1 LSSLADRAAGAW
13 LPDDLSSERPRSF
26 DGVSGRAVASRAE
39 TESGGPH
46 IARITTAGVIT
57 TYKIPL
63 PASYNATA
71 IARGQ
76 GRTLWVTSNAL
87 AGLVKVTL
95 PQR

>member
-1 LSSLADRAAGAW
+1 
-13 LPDDLSSERPRSF
+13 
-26 DGVSGRAVASRAE
+26 
-39 TESGGPH
+39 
-46 IARITTAGVIT
+46 VIT